1 MDRIIAPHIQE
12 AYNNF
17 SKIIIRIISTELPV
31 MELRCIQS
39 PTFSSIPRSG
49 LLEKPFLCGQTSF
62 KLPGTR
68 RTCQDDRRLKFRD
81 FRAPRSGTTK
91 IKSQA
96 QDPTSS
102 DGGQKD
108 GNLVYVAGATGRV
121 GSRTVRELLKLGF
134 RVRAGVRSIQR
145 AASLLQSVQNMKLDD
160 VAGGTQP
167 TDKFE
172 LVECDLEKPNQI
184 GQALGNAS
192 IVICCI
198 GASEKEI
205 FDITGPYRIDYL
217 ATKNL
222 IDAATSAKVDHF
234 ILLTSLGTNKFG
246 FPAAILN
253 LFWGVLCWKRKAE
266 EALFA
271 SGLPYTIV
279 RPGGMERPT
288 DSYKETH
295 NITLSKEDTLFGGQV
310 SNLQVAELM
319 AFMAKNRSLSYCKV
333 VEVIAET
340 TAPLTPLGDLIK
352 KIPSQRE
359 EVYPLKE
366 SDEADE
372 SQPGVPDSS
381 YTEKEPEQIKATTA
395 RPLSP
400 YAMYEDLKP
409 PTSPT
414 PTPSTGSSSTQ
425 ASKIEI
431 TPIASSSIP
440 SSVEVNSLETSSTSI
455 NDVLPEIAPKKT
467 NFSSPYPYY
476 EDLKPPT
483 SPTPSPS
490 TGSGSTQ
497 ASKIEITPTASS
509 SIPSSV
515 EVNSLETSST
525 STNNVLPEI
534 APKKTTFSSPYPN
547 YEDLKPPTS
556 PTPTPSTGFGS
567 TKASNIDTTVA
578 AASPTSSALERGN
591 PSSPYPNYEDLKP
604 PSSPT
609 PTPSRSKEDASIS
622 LASSEVASPLTSGND
637 VAKSES
643 TDVGNGPAKSSA
655 SDHSPY
661 LAYDDLKPPSSPSPS
676 VPTLSGY
683 NKPGNAVEEKLGD
696 TKHHTESKTRPLSPY
711 TMYEE
716 LKPPSSP
723 TLLLQGSFKC
733 KREVSTQERCKT
745 SILFALLQ

>member
-1 MDRIIAPHIQE
+1 
-12 AYNNF
+12 
-17 SKIIIRIISTELPV
+17 

-39 PTFSSIPRSG
+39 PTVSSIPRSG
-49 LLEKPFLCGQTSF
+49 LLDKPFLCGQTSF
-62 KLPGTR
+62 KLSGSR
-68 RTCQDDRRLKFRD
+68 RTCPDARRLKFRD

-91 IKSQA
+91 IKAQA

-108 GNLVYVAGATGRV
+108 GNLVFVAGATGKV

-145 AASLLQSVQNMKLDD
+145 AESLVQSVQNMKLDD

-172 LVECDLEKPNQI
+172 LVECDLEKPDRI
-184 GQALGNAS
+184 RPALGNSS

-222 IDAATSAKVDHF
+222 IDAATSAQVDQF

-266 EALFA
+266 EALLA

-295 NITLSKEDTLFGGQV
+295 NITLSEEDTLFGGQV

-340 TAPLTPLGDLIK
+340 TAPLTPMGDLLK
-352 KIPSQRE
+352 KIPSKRE
-359 EVYPLKE
+359 EVYPFKE

-372 SQPGVPDSS
+372 PQPVVPDST
-381 YTEKEPEQIKATTA
+381 YTEKEPEQMKATTA
-395 RPLSP
+395 RPSSP

-414 PTPSTGSSSTQ
+414 PTPSTGSGFTQ

-431 TPIASSSIP
+431 TPTATSSTPLSVEVNSSETSSTSIADVPDSTYTEKEPEQMKAITARPLSPYTMYEDLKPPTSPTPTPSTGSGFTQASKIEITPTATSSTT
-440 SSVEVNSLETSSTSI
+440 SSVEVNSLEISSTLI
-455 NDVLPEIAPKKT
+455 DDVLPEIAPKKT
-467 NFSSPYPYY
+467 NF
-476 EDLKPPT
+476 L
-483 SPTPSPS
+483 
-490 TGSGSTQ
+490 
-497 ASKIEITPTASS
+497 
-509 SIPSSV
+509 
-515 EVNSLETSST
+515 
-525 STNNVLPEI
+525 
-534 APKKTTFSSPYPN
+534 SPYPN

-556 PTPTPSTGFGS
+556 PTPTPSTGSGS
-567 TKASNIDTTVA
+567 TKASNTDTTVV
-578 AASPTSSALERGN
+578 AASPTSSSLKVNSSQEPSIAVENVTPLTIPKRAN
-591 PSSPYPNYEDLKP
+591 PSSPYSNYEDLKP

-609 PTPSRSKEDASIS
+609 PTPSRSKEDPSIS
-622 LASSEVASPLTSGND
+622 LASTEAESQLTVGND

-643 TDVGNGPAKSSA
+643 TDVGNGPAKPSA
-655 SDHSPY
+655 SNHSPY

-676 VPTLSGY
+676 VPTVSVY
-683 NKPGNAVEEKLGD
+683 DKPENAVKEPLGD
-696 TKHHTESKTRPLSPY
+696 MMHHTESKTSPLSPY
-711 TMYEE
+711 TMYED

-723 TLLLQGSFKC
+723 TPSPPRKP
-733 KREVSTQERCKT
+733 
-745 SILFALLQ
+745 

>member
-12 AYNNF
+12 AYKNV
-17 SKIIIRIISTELPV
+17 SKIIVGILSTELPT

-39 PTFSSIPRSG
+39 PTVSSIPRSG
-49 LLEKPFLCGQTSF
+49 LLEKPLLCGQTSF
-62 KLPGTR
+62 KLPGSR
-68 RTCQDDRRLKFRD
+68 RTCPDDRRLKCRD
-81 FRAPRSGTTK
+81 LRARRSGTTK

-102 DGGQKD
+102 DGDQKD
-108 GNLVYVAGATGRV
+108 ENLVYVAGATGRV

-134 RVRAGVRSIQR
+134 RVRAAVRSIQR
-145 AASLLQSVQNMKLDD
+145 AESLVQSVQNMKLDD

-172 LVECDLEKPNQI
+172 LVECDLEKPDQI
-184 GQALGNAS
+184 GPALGNSS

-205 FDITGPYRIDYL
+205 FDVTGPYRIDYL

-266 EALFA
+266 EALLA

-295 NITLSKEDTLFGGQV
+295 NITLSEEDTLFGGQV
-310 SNLQVAELM
+310 SNLQVAELV
-319 AFMAKNRSLSYCKV
+319 AFMARNRSLSYCKV

-340 TAPLTPLGDLIK
+340 TSPLTPLGDLIK

-359 EVYPLKE
+359 EVYPQKE

-372 SQPGVPDSS
+372 LQPVVPDST

-395 RPLSP
+395 RSSSP
-400 YAMYEDLKP
+400 YTMYEDVKP

-414 PTPSTGSSSTQ
+414 PTPSTGSGSTQ

-431 TPIASSSIP
+431 TPIASSSI
-440 SSVEVNSLETSSTSI
+440 STSVEVNSLETSSTSI
-455 NDVLPEIAPKKT
+455 NDVLPEIAPRKT
-467 NFSSPYPYY
+467 NFSSPYPNY

-483 SPTPSPS
+483 SPTPTPS

-515 EVNSLETSST
+515 EVNSLEASSA
-525 STNNVLPEI
+525 SVNYVLPEI
-534 APKKTTFSSPYPN
+534 APKKTNFSSPYPN

-556 PTPTPSTGFGS
+556 PTPTPSTGSGS
-567 TKASNIDTTVA
+567 TKASYTDTMVA
-578 AASPTSSALERGN
+578 AASPTSSSLEVNSSQELSIAIENVTPLTIPKRAS

-609 PTPSRSKEDASIS
+609 PTPSRSKEVPSIS
-622 LASSEVASPLTSGND
+622 LASTEAASQLTGGND

-643 TDVGNGPAKSSA
+643 TEVGNGPAKPSA

-661 LAYDDLKPPSSPSPS
+661 LAYDDLKPPSPLSPS
-676 VPTLSGY
+676 VPTV
-683 NKPGNAVEEKLGD
+683 PGNAAEEKLED
-696 TKHHTESKTRPLSPY
+696 MKYHTESKTRPLSPY

-723 TLLLQGSFKC
+723 TPSPPRKL
-733 KREVSTQERCKT
+733 
-745 SILFALLQ
+745 